1 MSYQNRNEHNDDS
14 LAASM
19 QGGMGAVSSSRDSEE
34 VVCCGTGHQEVD
46 LLGSGGEEPAWDAHE
61 APLFVSE
68 LCQQHLRQDVGS
80 FERAPY
86 GGKDDDEY
94 DPCDDDEEEDE
105 DEDDLFSDDPDADFD
120 DDDDEEEDED
130 EDLDDDFEDV
140 IRLSA

>member
-1 MSYQNRNEHNDDS
+1 MPYQNRNEHNDDS

-19 QGGMGAVSSSRDSEE
+19 QGGVGAVSSSRDSEE
-34 VVCCGTGHQEVD
+34 AVCCGTGHEEVG
-46 LLGSGGEEPAWDAHE
+46 LWGSGGEEPAWDAHE

-94 DPCDDDEEEDE
+94 DPCDDDEDDDEEEDE

-120 DDDDEEEDED
+120 EEEEED